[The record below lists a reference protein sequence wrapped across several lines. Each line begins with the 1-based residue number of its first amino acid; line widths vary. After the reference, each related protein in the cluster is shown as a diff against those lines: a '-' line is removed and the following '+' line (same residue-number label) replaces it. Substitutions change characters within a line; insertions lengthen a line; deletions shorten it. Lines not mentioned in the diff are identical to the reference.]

1 MVYRDTMRREVRMR
15 GSRCVHKLA
24 VLPMTLLFLISAP
37 AVLESQESFSF
48 SGDRTSIRFRE
59 NDRYT
64 VLSGNA
70 LIETDKLL
78 IRADEI
84 ELYGP
89 DFRFISCSGSI
100 SMEEKDKKIS
110 LKTARLFYDRKLEIT
125 RVRGYTE
132 ILDRSNELSARCY
145 YMEQEGESGSMVL
158 QVAVRIDTVSSGKEV
173 VCRSEMAR
181 YDRDNKTLE
190 LLGSPVVIW
199 KGDEYRADRIVIDT
213 GSDTIRMEGAVSGSL
228 TEEGAAE

>member
-1 MVYRDTMRREVRMR
+1 MLRELRMR
-15 GSRCVHKLA
+15 GN
-24 VLPMTLLFLISAP
+24 LPLYRLTFLQMALLFMFWAP
-37 AVLESQESFSF
+37 AAPEAQESFSF

-59 NDRYT
+59 QDRYT
-64 VLSGNA
+64 VLNGNA
-70 LIETDKLL
+70 RIETDTLL

-89 DFRFISCSGSI
+89 DFRYISCSGRV
-100 SMEEKDKKIS
+100 SMQEKEKEIS
-110 LKTARLFYDRKLEIT
+110 LETARLFYDRELEIT

-132 ILDRSNELSARCY
+132 LLDLNNELSARCY
-145 YMEQEGESGSMVL
+145 YMEQEGESGIMIL

-181 YDRDNKTLE
+181 YDRDGKSLE
-190 LLGSPVVIW
+190 LLGSPVVNW

-213 GSDTIRMEGAVSGSL
+213 GRDTIRMEGAVSGSL
-228 TEEGAAE
+228 TEEGPEE

>member
-1 MVYRDTMRREVRMR
+1 MTYP
-15 GSRCVHKLA
+15 A
-24 VLPMTLLFLISAP
+24 FLPMMVLFLFSAP
-37 AVLESQESFSF
+37 AAPESQESFSF

-64 VLSGNA
+64 VLNGNA
-70 LIETDKLL
+70 VIETDTLL

-89 DFRFISCSGSI
+89 DFRFISCSGSV
-100 SMEEKDKKIS
+100 SMEEKEKGIS
-110 LKTARLFYDRKLEIT
+110 LKTARLFYDRQLEIT

-132 ILDRSNELSARCY
+132 LLDRANELSARCY
-145 YMEQEGESGSMVL
+145 YMEQEGETGSMVL
-158 QVAVRIDTVSSGKEV
+158 QTAVRIDTVSSGKAV

-190 LLGSPVVIW
+190 LLGSPIVDW
-199 KGDEYRADRIVIDT
+199 KGDEYRADRIIIDT
-213 GSDTIRMEGAVSGSL
+213 GRDTIRMEGAVSGSL